1 MGSIGKTLGPS
12 GLCIVLTAPL
22 LLTGCGRGQ
31 DNGAQ
36 TSAAN
41 APASGAESVPQSLP
55 MGGSRSRMSFFV
67 TSVGRGRGG
76 DLGGLA
82 GADAH
87 CQALATAEGAGDRMW
102 HAYLSAM
109 ATTSRPAV
117 NARDRIGRG
126 SWYNADAKLIAANVE
141 ELHSRN
147 RISKETVFTERTD
160 PVNGIA
166 DTPNQHDILTGSRP
180 DGTAFQGTEDLT
192 CGNWTSSR
200 AGRAQVG
207 HHDRMGTGAGADSW
221 NSAHASPGCSQED
234 LLSTG
239 GAGFFYC
246 FAID

>member
-1 MGSIGKTLGPS
+1 MKKMGSVLGALTLALLASSYLALAQG
-12 GLCIVLTAPL
+12 GGAP
-22 LLTGCGRGQ
+22 GGGQAGRGGPQ
-31 DNGAQ
+31 
-36 TSAAN
+36 
-41 APASGAESVPQSLP
+41 APPQP
-55 MGGSRSRMSFFV
+55 MTFFV
-67 TSVGRGRGG
+67 TSVNKDGAN
-76 DLGGLA
+76 LGGIA